1 MDFMNDQVIEL
12 TDTVVHLDTELTKA
26 KDIIAAHRWDAT
38 DIEVDWIHDLVCEL
52 REQVRIQEIEIQALT
67 DSRNMFQ
74 ERNADLIRQLKA
86 LKKKK

>member
-1 MDFMNDQVIEL
+1 MDFINEQIHEL

-26 KDIIAAHRWDAT
+26 KDIIAARRWDAT
-38 DIEVDWIHDLVCEL
+38 DIEVDWIHDLVTEL
-52 REQVRIQEIEIQALT
+52 REQVRIQEIEIAALT

>member
-1 MDFMNDQVIEL
+1 MDFNSEQIVEL
-12 TDTVVHLDTELTKA
+12 TDTVIHLDHELTKA
-26 KDIIAAHRWDAT
+26 KDIIAAHKWDAT
-38 DIEVDWIHDLVCEL
+38 DIEVEWIHDLVQEL
-52 REQVRIQEIEIQALT
+52 REQVRIQEIEIEALK